1 MSNGEGKM
9 KEIINLLAEKNDC
22 LQKFLDLNKKEIEN
36 FNRGHFDNLRNF
48 YENREVLLQLIN
60 KIDDQIGTLNI
71 EAEDQT
77 MMDDAC
83 RRAIV
88 KSLAQRKDLVT
99 NILALDLEI
108 LSLIEVTKSQIIK
121 DLVSVRAA
129 RKAIK
134 GYHSGPTMPQLD
146 EKA

>member
-1 MSNGEGKM
+1 MSNGEDRM
-9 KEIINLLAEKNDC
+9 KEIINLLGEKNDC
-22 LQKFLDLNKKEIEN
+22 LEKFLDLNKKEIEN

-60 KIDDQIGTLNI
+60 KIDDQIGSLNI
-71 EAEDQT
+71 EAEKQT
-77 MMDDAC
+77 KMDDAC
-83 RRAIV
+83 RQIIA
-88 KSLAQRKDLVT
+88 KSLAHRKDLVA

-121 DLVSVRAA
+121 DLVSVRVA

-134 GYHSGPTMPQLD
+134 GYHSGSAMPQLD